1 MWLNKIE
8 KTRICATGNG
18 REIIQPTVYADLD
31 QKTEYICFFNDQEFE
46 HTVIEDFICC
56 LEDVRINNSYN
67 SIRVYLMSVGG
78 IADQLILLTDYL
90 NKYPLP
96 ITFVVCGDISSCGAL
111 LPLMVRDCNIEYTPS
126 SSAMLHLASTWV
138 KSDILYTKNT
148 NPSTNMHESRTKNLM
163 DLNRYLLDNF
173 YLKLDLTEDEIE
185 VILAGKE
192 VYLDRERLETIYTEF
207 KDKQYIEDY
216 FDEDMEYI
224 ESEITKTE
232 MLLNQLKAERDSHF
246 TKFEKYLE
254 EVEEDAESEEVT
266 YTSMSNEEIDSL
278 IKKGSLIK

>member
-1 MWLNKIE
+1 MRLNKIE

-224 ESEITKTE
+224 EDEIAKTE

-254 EVEEDAESEEVT
+254 EVEKDVESEEIS
-266 YTSMSNEEIDSL
+266 YTAISNEEIDSL

>member
-1 MWLNKIE
+1 MRLNKIE

-254 EVEEDAESEEVT
+254 EVEEDAEAEEVT

-278 IKKGSLIK
+278 IKKGSLIE

>member
-1 MWLNKIE
+1 MRLKKIE
-8 KTRICATGNG
+8 KARLCATGEG

-224 ESEITKTE
+224 EDEIAKTE

-254 EVEEDAESEEVT
+254 EVEEDVESEEIA
-266 YTSMSNEEIDSL
+266 YTAMSNEEIDSL